1 MIKDSAELEKIV
13 EKAKKAGRAAIDT
26 EFVWER
32 TYFPQLGLIQI
43 GLSEDET
50 FLIDA
55 PAIDDLS
62 PLGKLLEDEGVVKIL
77 HDAQQDLYIL
87 RRATG
92 AYPKNIFDTRLASGF
107 AGLSSTISLMDL
119 LKEVAG
125 VTIHKTESRT
135 DWLRRPLS
143 EKQLEYAIDDVRYM
157 PKVMDELLKRI
168 DDFNR
173 SEWLAEEMRLYNDPA
188 LYEEK
193 DPRKQYGRLK
203 GASRMRG
210 EELSVLR
217 ELAAW
222 REEEARRHDR
232 PRGHILKD
240 DIIVSLAKCKPC
252 SQDDMSYIK
261 ELSAR
266 DLRCYGSA
274 VVQAVKSGMAANG
287 SDISSPASRKAIDEV
302 LSTRIDLAL
311 AYLKGKCLSSDLD
324 MALLATRADVTE
336 LLAEGPTSEAE
347 AHRLLRGWRRAFA
360 GDELLKVMAGEY
372 AIRLD
377 PDTGLPQL
385 VSE

>member
-1 MIKDSAELEKIV
+1 MIKKSAELAEIV
-13 EKAKKAGRAAIDT
+13 ERAKKAGRAAIDT

-43 GLSEDET
+43 GLSEEEN

-62 PLGKLLEDEGVVKIL
+62 PIGQLLEDESVVKIL

-92 AYPKNIFDTRLASGF
+92 AYPKNIFDTRLAGGF
-107 AGLSSTISLMDL
+107 ARLSSTISLMDL
-119 LKEVAG
+119 LKEVVG
-125 VTIHKTESRT
+125 VSLPKTESRT

-143 EKQLEYAIDDVRYM
+143 DRQVAYAIDDVRYM
-157 PKVMDELLKRI
+157 PRVMDELIKRV
-168 DDFNR
+168 DDAGR
-173 SEWLAEEMRLYNDPA
+173 SEWLAEELSVYDDPA

-193 DPRKQYGRLK
+193 DPRTQYGRLK
-203 GASRMRG
+203 GVSRMG
-210 EELSVLR
+210 GDELSVLR

-240 DIIVSLAKCKPC
+240 DIVVTLAKRRPGSKEEM
-252 SQDDMSYIK
+252 QYIK
-261 ELSAR
+261 AISDR
-266 DLRCYGSA
+266 DVRCYGRA
-274 VVQAVKSGMAANG
+274 VVQAIKKGLETG
-287 SDISSPASRKAIDEV
+287 GEDISLPPSRNGVDEI

-311 AYLKGKCLSSDLD
+311 AYLKGKCLSSGLD
-324 MALLATRADVTE
+324 MGLLTTRAEVTA
-336 LLAEGPTSEAE
+336 LLAEGPQSDAKS
-347 AHRLLRGWRRAFA
+347 HRLLRGWRRIFA
-360 GDELLKVMAGEY
+360 GDELLQVMAGEY

-377 PDTGLPQL
+377 RNTGLPQL
-385 VSE
+385 VSD

>member
-1 MIKDSAELEKIV
+1 MIKNSADLAEIV
-13 EKAKKAGRAAIDT
+13 ERAKKAGRVAIDT

-43 GLSEDET
+43 GLSEEEN

-62 PLGKLLEDEGVVKIL
+62 PLGELLQDEGVVKIL

-143 EKQLEYAIDDVRYM
+143 DRQIAYAIDDVRYM
-157 PKVMDELLKRI
+157 PAVMDELLVRI
-168 DDFNR
+168 DDRGR
-173 SEWLAEEMRLYNDPA
+173 SDWLAEELGAYNDPA

-193 DPRKQYGRLK
+193 DPRTQYGRIK

-210 EELSVLR
+210 DELSVLR

-240 DIIVSLAKCKPC
+240 DIIVALAKRRPGTKEEM
-252 SQDDMSYIK
+252 QYIK
-261 ELSAR
+261 AISER
-266 DLRCYGSA
+266 DVRCYGRA
-274 VVQAVKSGMAANG
+274 VVQAVRKGLERGGEDIPLPPSKNG
-287 SDISSPASRKAIDEV
+287 IDEV

-311 AYLKGKCLSSDLD
+311 AYLKGKCLSFGLD
-324 MALLATRADVTE
+324 MGLLATRAEVTA
-336 LLAEGPTSEAE
+336 LLAEGPQSDAE
-347 AHRLLRGWRRAFA
+347 SHRLLRGWRRVFA
-360 GDELLKVMAGEY
+360 GDELLRVMAGEY

-377 PDTGLPQL
+377 PKTGLPKL
-385 VSE
+385 VSN